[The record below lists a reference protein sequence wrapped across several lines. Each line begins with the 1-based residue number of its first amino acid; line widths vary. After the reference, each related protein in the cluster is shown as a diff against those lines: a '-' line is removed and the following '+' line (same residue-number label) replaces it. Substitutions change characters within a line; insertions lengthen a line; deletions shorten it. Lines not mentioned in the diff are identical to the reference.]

1 MVQKGQLKRQQ
12 VLAKAMSPGACRAEL
27 EAIIATTEQQ
37 VKRLKD
43 QVAVLETMLKA
54 CTAADA
60 TTDPPAFF
68 NALSLSWTMVNKAP
82 TKLAEVLQ
90 ALLASPQYANLIK
103 KPQGW
108 APPYADTGAASD
120 TEDAVPVGPG
130 VATAVVSMGK
140 GGRGNA
146 KSNAS
151 AAQRGRGTKG
161 KAVSFAE
168 EDA

>member
-1 MVQKGQLKRQQ
+1 M
-12 VLAKAMSPGACRAEL
+12 
-27 EAIIATTEQQ
+27 
-37 VKRLKD
+37 
-43 QVAVLETMLKA
+43 LETMLKA
-54 CTAADA
+54 CAAADF

-90 ALLASPQYANLIK
+90 ALLASPQYAHLIK

-108 APPYADTGAASD
+108 SPPHADTSAASD
-120 TEDAVPVGPG
+120 TEDTVPVGPA

-140 GGRGNA
+140 GRGG
-146 KSNAS
+146 AS
-151 AAQRGRGTKG
+151 KNKKKVASQRGKG
-161 KAVSFAE
+161 RPVTFGG